1 MDSTLATI
9 SVTGMLDGI
18 SAKFKPFFS
27 NDTSVSLRGRE
38 DLRCLV
44 NIRNSGSLF
53 RSGKFQK
60 LALLSIF
67 SGVKYSLGINS
78 DLFKYFNGLICRKS
92 GCYASRNKLSLFFRV
107 FFSTLS
113 KSYSF
118 SKEAFGG

>member
-1 MDSTLATI
+1 MA
-9 SVTGMLDGI
+9 VNH
-18 SAKFKPFFS
+18 PFVFI
-27 NDTSVSLRGRE
+27 

-78 DLFKYFNGLICRKS
+78 DLFKYLNGLICRKS

-107 FFSTLS
+107 SFSTLS

>member
-1 MDSTLATI
+1 MKVCNVA
-9 SVTGMLDGI
+9 
-18 SAKFKPFFS
+18 ANHPFVFI
-27 NDTSVSLRGRE
+27 

-44 NIRNSGSLF
+44 NIRNSGGLF

-107 FFSTLS
+107 SFSTLS